1 MEKEIQAGQELMLG
15 GNYYEAQDIFL
26 AILRDDP
33 ANDEAL
39 YHLGLCHLAS
49 ENLGEAESCFRKCLE
64 VNPRNIDALIDLGE
78 VEFAKADPEQAILSF
93 SAALAMDADNARALI
108 SMARIQDF
116 LGMDDAAVENFERAM
131 ALSDPMDAPAYD
143 LSLAYAKVGK
153 YLRAD
158 IILDDL
164 ITDTLRRGTQNF
176 SVDVSPGAREE
187 LMEYLSEMKEDRDNI
202 RSMYQETFGH
212 SIEIANF
219 MYQGLLIA
227 REIQGEVLL
236 DLLREIRILR
246 YMGLDLTGRS
256 ASYRLQCMDGNFSGQ
271 QLLCLEYAFCSSLEL
286 DQEIDNPDM
295 QEAYSQALTVFD

>member
-1 MEKEIQAGQELMLG
+1 MLG

-26 AILRDDP
+26 AILRHDP
-33 ANDEAL
+33 ENDEAL

-49 ENLGEAESCFRKCLE
+49 ENLGEAESCFRQCLE

-78 VEFAKADPEQAILSF
+78 VEFAKGDPEQAMLSF
-93 SAALAMDADNARALI
+93 SAALAMDGESPRALI

-116 LGMDDAAVENFERAM
+116 LGMDEAAVENFERAM
-131 ALSDPMDAPAYD
+131 VLSDPMDAPAYD

-153 YLRAD
+153 FLRAD

-176 SVDVSPGAREE
+176 SADVSPGAREE

-202 RSMYQETFGH
+202 RAMYNETHGH

-219 MYQGLLIA
+219 MYQAQLIVREVQSELL
-227 REIQGEVLL
+227 Q
-236 DLLREIRILR
+236 DLLREIRVLR
-246 YMGLDLTGRS
+246 YMGMDIGGRQ
-256 ASYRLQCMDGNFSGQ
+256 ASYRLQGMDGNFSGLE
-271 QLLCLEYAFCSSLEL
+271 LLCFEYNFTNALALSKEIVSQEL
-286 DQEIDNPDM
+286 QD
-295 QEAYSQALTVFD
+295 AYAQALTVFD